1 MRRKSK
7 VRIDQSTAS
16 CDSGTR
22 REAMKRLALFAAGSP
37 LLVPQNGAGQQ
48 PRPPADVDLPQY
60 APEVMALINIHD
72 FEDFA
77 KAKIGNVAYDYI
89 AGGSASEHTLRA
101 NRDAF
106 RHIQLRRRI
115 LVDAS
120 IEKMDLRLELLGKQL
135 DFPILLAPGDGK
147 NLAMANGDLL
157 TAKAAGHC
165 KAIYVGAPANW
176 MAKLQSGPEAPIWWA
191 ASLGHPTK
199 ESAIAFARQAE
210 EGGASAISVTVNY
223 TYAPPADRDVHNK
236 FENAWAETGVPK
248 DPSGKSTSPA
258 TAGMFKAIQP
268 RQSWDQIDWLHGAT
282 KLPVVIKGITTAE
295 DARIAVD
302 RGAQGIIVSNHG
314 GRALDGMAPS
324 LYSLPEVVDA
334 VNGRIPVLMD
344 GGIRRGGDVVKA
356 LALGA
361 KAILIGRSYYWG
373 LAAFGQIG
381 VQRVIELLFG
391 ETRLEMA
398 IAAAPTLAQIER
410 SIVEWSPWDVTEDSQ
425 Q

>member
-1 MRRKSK
+1 MSSDLKIK
-7 VRIDQSTAS
+7 VEQSAGS
-16 CDSGTR
+16 RDPATR
-22 REAMKRLALFAAGSP
+22 REAVKRLALLAAGSP
-37 LLVPQNGAGQQ
+37 LLAPQNAAAQ
-48 PRPPADVDLPQY
+48 PPKPPVVVDLPQY
-60 APEVMALINIHD
+60 APEVMALVNIHD

-77 KAKIGNVAYDYI
+77 KAKIGPVAYDYI
-89 AGGSASEHTLRA
+89 AGGTASEKTLRA

-106 RHIQLRRRI
+106 KHVQLRRRI
-115 LVDAS
+115 LVDVS
-120 IEKMDLRLELLGKQL
+120 IDKMDLSQELLGKKL

-147 NLAMANGDLL
+147 NLAMPDGDLL

-165 KAIYVGAPANW
+165 KAVYVGVPTDW
-176 MAKLQSGPEAPIWWA
+176 MAKLQVGPEAPMWWA
-191 ASLGHPTK
+191 SSMGHPTK
-199 ESAIAFARQAE
+199 ESAVAFAKQAE
-210 EGGASAISVTVNY
+210 EGGASAISVTINY

-236 FENAWAETGVPK
+236 FESAWKESGVPK
-248 DPSGKSTSPA
+248 GAPAKPMSPA
-258 TAGMFKAIQP
+258 MAGTFKAVQP
-268 RQSWDQIDWLHGAT
+268 KQSWDQIDWLHSAT

-302 RGAQGIIVSNHG
+302 RGAQCIIVSNHG

-334 VNGRIPVLMD
+334 VSGRIPVLMD

-391 ETRLEMA
+391 EARLEMA
-398 IAAAPTLAQIER
+398 DSGAPTLAHIER

-425 Q
+425 N